1 MDAAPPPSRSPA
13 PRRSDLVLSV
23 LLPLAVIGLGVAL
36 SAGGAGAAFLALCRT
51 ALE

>member
-1 MDAAPPPSRSPA
+1 MDAAPPPTDRPA
-13 PRRSDLVLSV
+13 ARRSDLVLSV

-36 SAGGAGAAFLALCRT
+36 SAGGAGAAFLDLCRT